1 MDKQYSFEDFV
12 KIIARLRDK
21 DGCPWDKEQTH
32 QSLKTCMI
40 NEAAEAIAAVDVYE
54 KTGDSENLC
63 EELGDVL
70 LQVILHSQ
78 IAEEEGLFNISDVI
92 QTVSEKM
99 IRRHPHVFMGDSVNS
114 SKEVLE
120 KWEDIKKLEKKGKKT
135 QTEEI
140 KRQALA
146 NAKSDIVEYL
156 L

>member
-99 IRRHPHVFMGDSVNS
+99 IRRHPHVFKGDSVNS